1 MPSAYD
7 LVVTPSLEKLDFTVD
22 MEITLDVRVS
32 VNTITMHSKEIVIGK
47 ASIDGQ
53 NTSDITYD
61 EKATTVTLTFANA
74 ITVGQKTLKMAYTG
88 ILNGDMSGFYKSSY
102 SNADGEKMVMAST
115 QFEALDARRAFP
127 CWDEPDVKAT
137 FKVALII
144 EKHLQALSN
153 MPETRSQL
161 LPGNKRRVD
170 FDVSPI
176 MSTYLLAWA
185 IGEFDMVQGKTVDN
199 VAVRIFCPPGRAPQG
214 QFALD
219 AGIEALNFYNNFFGI
234 EYPLPKLDMLCVTEF
249 AAGAMENWGL
259 VTYRE
264 VDLMIGDDASS
275 QQRQRVAIVVAHEL
289 AHQWFGNLVTMEWWN
304 GLWLNEGFAAFM
316 EHFCVDSLYPEYK
329 IWDQYTTDAFGA
341 AQRLDSLR
349 SSHPVIVPIKH
360 AEEVEQVFDAISYCK
375 GSTCVRM
382 VMHVIG
388 IDAFRVG
395 LQTYF
400 AKYKFNN
407 ATTDQ
412 LWAEWSAASGVDIA
426 GMMDTWTKTMG
437 YPYLKVVSE
446 KWENESL
453 EIELEQNWFL
463 ADGSATS
470 DEGPLWSIPLQ
481 FATSSGVFPE
491 KPVIMT
497 TKRHSITVPFA
508 GGSDASN
515 WVKMNNSQNFFVR
528 CAHSEEM
535 SRRLK
540 PALKSQALH
549 AVDRAALV
557 LDSYA
562 LAKAGLGAVE
572 NVVHTLV
579 ALENE
584 DSSVVF
590 GAISSVLGGLLLLTE
605 QMGAATHA
613 AFKKLGKRLVMSA
626 LAKCGWDA
634 KDSDGHTEKLF
645 RSTCIALLDTFAS
658 DEPAVFNEAKR
669 RFDGHFA
676 NSALLPADY
685 KTTVYK
691 ILLKSGGL
699 EEYEA
704 ILKTYT
710 DTDDNSIRKFAMG
723 SLGATQDKD
732 LKIRTLDWAV
742 KSGEVKLQ
750 DFFYPIGSVVSD
762 ADGGDIAWKYYQEN
776 FQDINKML
784 AKANSSLMDACI
796 MFTCSRFCTSEK
808 ADEIS
813 AFFEANPLPN
823 SVRRISQLLENMR
836 TTAQFLDRIKSSNFD
851 KIIESC

>member
-1 MPSAYD
+1 MSTKADRVLLSEDVVPSAYD

-161 LPGNKRRVD
+161 LPGNKRR
-170 FDVSPI
+170 
-176 MSTYLLAWA
+176 
-185 IGEFDMVQGKTVDN
+185 
-199 VAVRIFCPPGRAPQG
+199 
-214 QFALD
+214 
-219 AGIEALNFYNNFFGI
+219 ALNFYNNFFGI

-259 VTYRE
+259 
-264 VDLMIGDDASS
+264 
-275 QQRQRVAIVVAHEL
+275 
-289 AHQWFGNLVTMEWWN
+289 WFGNLVTMEWWN

-316 EHFCVDSLYPEYK
+316 EHFCVDTLYPEYK

-497 TKRHSITVPFA
+497 TKRHSITVPFT

-515 WVKMNNSQNFFVR
+515 WVKMNNSQNFF
-528 CAHSEEM
+528 
-535 SRRLK
+535 

-669 RFDGHFA
+669 RFDDHFA

-823 SVRRISQLLENMR
+823 SVRRISQILENMR